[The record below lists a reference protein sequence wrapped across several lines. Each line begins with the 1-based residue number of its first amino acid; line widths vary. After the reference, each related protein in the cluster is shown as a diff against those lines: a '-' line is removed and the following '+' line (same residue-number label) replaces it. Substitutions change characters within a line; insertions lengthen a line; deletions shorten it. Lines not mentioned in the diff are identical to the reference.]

1 MLFVMVLVLQNIQIK
16 IAFCSLCK

>member
-16 IAFCSLCK
+16 VAFCSFCK